1 MTLAVRIEGLY
12 EIVLNRS
19 DLVKNSQ
26 QNTGSQPPAFNSNAF
41 ASCYVISDE
50 RSHKGTCVY
59 IA

>member
-26 QNTGSQPPAFNSNAF
+26 QNTGSQPPAFNSN
-41 ASCYVISDE
+41 CYVISDE